1 MKSTPDAH
9 PLLSGFRTGRLSR
22 VFSAVLVL
30 AGITA
35 ISSCS
40 RGGEQTRAP
49 RPQFNDPGEIMSSA
63 RFIDMD
69 GNEVAL
75 EQFEG
80 EFLVVDFWE
89 SWCGPCLQVF
99 PAMQQLTDEYPGEF
113 RMLAVN
119 VGMTD
124 SREEASAFW
133 AEREYTFTNLFD
145 EYDVFEQ
152 FEIGSIPFKVYIG
165 PDGEVITAE
174 LGSRG
179 KEGDYNKAK
188 TLFLENRPASG
199 ADGGSLD
206 GPSASGMP

>member
-1 MKSTPDAH
+1 MKSTPRIRPGIA
-9 PLLSGFRTGRLSR
+9 GIRNGRLSR
-22 VFSAVLVL
+22 TLSAALLL
-30 AGITA
+30 AGIA
-35 ISSCS
+35 LVSSCD
-40 RGGEQTRAP
+40 RGGEQAQAP
-49 RPQFNDPGEIMSSA
+49 RPQFNDPAEIMAAA
-63 RFIDMD
+63 RFTDMD
-69 GNEVAL
+69 GNDVSL

-113 RMLAVN
+113 RLLAVN

-124 SREEASAFW
+124 SREDAATFW
-133 AEREYTFTNLFD
+133 AERDYTFTTLFD

-165 PDGEVITAE
+165 PDGEVISAE

-188 TLFLENRPASG
+188 ALFLENRPATSAG
-199 ADGGSLD
+199 GGSLD
-206 GPSASGMP
+206 GASTSGMP